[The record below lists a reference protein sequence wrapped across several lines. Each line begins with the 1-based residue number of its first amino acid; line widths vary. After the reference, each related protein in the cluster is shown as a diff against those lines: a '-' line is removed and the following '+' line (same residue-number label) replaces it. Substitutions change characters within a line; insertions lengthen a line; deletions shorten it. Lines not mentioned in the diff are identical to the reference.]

1 MFDFEIAY
9 NHPFHLSG
17 FKLDFVIVIVTLSIK
32 NYKMESLAL
41 FLEPYKDLIS
51 NSAATVTYLHQLS
64 GAVICKNIYKQ
75 KSTVGFSVLPFLA
88 GLVM

>member
-1 MFDFEIAY
+1 
-9 NHPFHLSG
+9 
-17 FKLDFVIVIVTLSIK
+17 
-32 NYKMESLAL
+32 MESLAL